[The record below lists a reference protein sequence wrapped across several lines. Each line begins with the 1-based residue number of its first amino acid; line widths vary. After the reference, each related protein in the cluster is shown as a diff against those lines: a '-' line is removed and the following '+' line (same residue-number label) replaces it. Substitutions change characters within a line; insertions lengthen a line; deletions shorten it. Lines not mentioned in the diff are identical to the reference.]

1 MIDKTQAHKVL
12 IQENLEKA
20 KSKKMEMKSKAEE
33 QLKRE
38 PNMWSNCKIACDE
51 RL

>member
-1 MIDKTQAHKVL
+1 MIDKTQAQKVL

-20 KSKKMEMKSKAEE
+20 KSKIKEMKSKAGE

-38 PNMWSNCKIACDE
+38 PNMWNSWKIACDE
-51 RL
+51 ML

>member
-12 IQENLEKA
+12 IQENLEKS
-20 KSKKMEMKSKAEE
+20 KSKIMEMKSKAED

-38 PNMWSNCKIACDE
+38 PNMWSNCKTTCDE

>member
-1 MIDKTQAHKVL
+1 MIDKTQAYKVL
-12 IQENLEKA
+12 IQENLIKA
-20 KSKKMEMKSKAEE
+20 KTKKREMKSKVEE

-38 PNMWSNCKIACDE
+38 LNMWSNCKIACDE